1 MPSFE
6 ADVVLRALIEGE
18 VSATIG
24 PEYLGSSA
32 CAEFAAKLN
41 VPEYQ
46 LWGAICSMRSTG
58 RIEGIRTPEKPG
70 QILIPTDKGER
81 YFERS
86 ARKQP
91 YPRERCR
98 RAGASP
104 KVFAAS

>member
-6 ADVVLRALIEGE
+6 ADIVLRALIEGG
-18 VSATIG
+18 VSATVG

-32 CAEFAAKLN
+32 CAEFAAQLG

-46 LWGAICSMRSTG
+46 LWGAICSLRSTG
-58 RIEGIRTPEKPG
+58 RIEGIRTPERRG
-70 QILIPTDKGER
+70 QILIPTNKGER

-98 RAGASP
+98 RASASP
-104 KVFAAS
+104 RIFASS